1 MFPFR
6 TKPPARTAVGWEHLM
21 IRPDTKL
28 TAADK
33 RRVEKAIRRAKK
45 EGKIAKTAQQTIPY
59 EEMYPDGI
67 CRITNRLYSK
77 SVLCDDINYAEAS
90 DDEKAVLFELYCKL
104 VNYFGPSVGF
114 ELSVICYPA
123 DLVEYRKMLA
133 LNPQGDQFDEIRK
146 EYSDMLVRQVSKSRY
161 ERRICL
167 TYTIEAD
174 GIRQARSRLE
184 QIDNDVV
191 GHFRALTVA
200 AHPMDGYER
209 LTILHRCLHLEEN
222 RKFRFNWDSLNHTGL
237 SSKDYI
243 APSSFFFKDG
253 RYFRSGASFG
263 AVSFLQIRATKL
275 YDTLLNSILNMEG
288 SQIVSIHAKALDQNA
303 ALKAVKR
310 KLSDLDKAK
319 IDEQKR
325 AVRSGFDMDI
335 LPPDLVT
342 FGKEAQKLLEDL
354 QNHDEKMFMVT
365 ILVVH
370 AASSRQKLENL
381 IYSANGITNTQNC
394 DLIRLD
400 YQQEQGFVSAL
411 PIGINQVEIQ
421 RGLTTSGTAIF
432 LPFRACEVFQPK
444 GVYYGLNATTNRMI
458 LADRKTL
465 KCPNG
470 VVLGTPGSGK
480 SFSCKREAADV
491 YLHTTDDL
499 LFLDPENEYTSL
511 CQQLSGQVIRLAPD
525 SHDYIN
531 PLDVDLTTNTGEN
544 PLLMK
549 ADFIMSF
556 CELILSAAQG
566 GLKPIEKSVI
576 DRCIP
581 KIYRQLIKD
590 PRPENMP
597 ILGDLYECLRAQQEE
612 QAQELATALEL
623 YVFGS
628 LNYLNHRT
636 NVNVDNRVAC
646 YDISGLG
653 QNLKKP
659 GMLTVQNNIW
669 QRTIVNR
676 YAGKTTRIYLDEF
689 HLLLK
694 EPQTA
699 AYTAE
704 IYKRFRK
711 WNGIP
716 TSLTQNVKDLLES
729 PEIENILE
737 NSDFILML
745 NQAASDRNILAQRLG
760 ISPQELGHITNSDAG
775 EGLLF
780 FGDIHNHI
788 EFNSTALDCS
798 HKFNNVKNSFLPL
811 RKANDRICQEF
822 GLNIIEEPQEK
833 GKHYVEWAAEKTGKS
848 WKNLLRK
855 NIDRILPT
863 VKTFDEFLEAMRQE
877 GYEVVQSK
885 KILKFRAQG
894 QERFTRSRIL
904 GADYTLE
911 VLQERIGKT
920 QLPRRKKKVN
930 LQKDTRIN
938 LLMDIQA
945 RLQGRGPGMERWMK
959 IHNLKEAAKTLNYLT
974 EHGITEYDVL
984 ASRVETAAADF
995 ETVSI
1000 SIKQMEHRMEQIAA
1014 LKTHIINYAKTRNT
1028 YLAYRKTK
1036 AADKPA
1042 FRAAHETDLLL
1053 HEAAKRAFDALGVK
1067 KLPTVK
1073 VLQAEY
1079 TDLLAKKKA
1088 AYEDFKRLR
1097 QENQEL
1103 QAVKSNVDS
1112 LLQIKQ
1118 EEKKEQKQEKKQE
1131 QDR

>member
-6 TKPPARTAVGWEHLM
+6 TRPQKTNAVGWEHLI
-21 IRPDTKL
+21 IRPGTRL
-28 TAADK
+28 SPADK
-33 RRVEKAIRRAKK
+33 RRVEKAVRRAKR
-45 EGKIAKTAQQTIPY
+45 EGKIARTAQQTIPY
-59 EEMYPDGI
+59 EEMYQDGV
-67 CRITNRLYSK
+67 CRITSRLFSK
-77 SVLCDDINYAEAS
+77 SVMCEDINYAEAS

-114 ELSVICYPA
+114 ELSVVCCPA
-123 DLVEYRKMLA
+123 DMVEYRQMLA
-133 LNPQGDQFDEIRK
+133 IAPQGDAFDEIRK
-146 EYSDMLVRQVSKSRY
+146 EYSDMLVGQVAKSRY

-174 GIRQARSRLE
+174 SVKQARSRLG
-184 QIDNDVV
+184 QIDSDVV
-191 GHFRALTVA
+191 GHFRALMVTA
-200 AHPMDGYER
+200 RPMDGYER
-209 LTILHRCLHLEEN
+209 LALLHKCLHLEER
-222 RKFRFNWDSLNHTGL
+222 RKFRFNWDSLNGTGL

-253 RYFRSGASFG
+253 RYFRTGASFG

-275 YDTLLNSILNMEG
+275 YDTLLNSVLELEG

-365 ILVVH
+365 ILIVH
-370 AASSRQKLENL
+370 MAASRQKLENL
-381 IYSANGITNTQNC
+381 VYSADGITNTQNC

-400 YQQEQGFVSAL
+400 YQQEQGFLSAL

-432 LPFRACEVFQPK
+432 LPFRACEVFQK
-444 GVYYGLNATTNRMI
+444 GGVYYGLNATTGRMI
-458 LADRKTL
+458 LADRKKL

-491 YLHTTDDL
+491 YLHTSDDL
-499 LFLDPENEYTSL
+499 LFLDPEHEYLSL
-511 CQQLSGQVIRLAPD
+511 CRQLSGQIIRLAPD
-525 SHDYIN
+525 SGDYIN
-531 PLDVDLTTNTGEN
+531 PLDVDFSVDTGEN

-556 CELILSAAQG
+556 CELILSASQG

-581 KIYRQLIKD
+581 KVYREYLKD
-590 PRPENMP
+590 PRPERMP
-597 ILGDLYECLRAQQEE
+597 VLGDLYQCLRSQEE
-612 QAQELATALEL
+612 GQALELATALEL
-623 YVFGS
+623 YVSGS
-628 LNYLNHRT
+628 LSYLNHQT
-636 NVNVDNRVAC
+636 NVNINNRVVC
-646 YDISGLG
+646 YDISALG

-669 QRTIVNR
+669 QRTTVNR

-716 TSLTQNVKDLLES
+716 TALTQNVKDLLDS

-760 ISPQELGHITNSDAG
+760 ISPQELTHITNSGAG

-780 FGDIHNHI
+780 FGDKII
-788 EFNSTALDCS
+788 PFID
-798 HKFNNVKNSFLPL
+798 KF
-811 RKANDRICQEF
+811 
-822 GLNIIEEPQEK
+822 
-833 GKHYVEWAAEKTGKS
+833 
-848 WKNLLRK
+848 
-855 NIDRILPT
+855 PT
-863 VKTFDEFLEAMRQE
+863 
-877 GYEVVQSK
+877 
-885 KILKFRAQG
+885 
-894 QERFTRSRIL
+894 
-904 GADYTLE
+904 
-911 VLQERIGKT
+911 
-920 QLPRRKKKVN
+920 
-930 LQKDTRIN
+930 DTK
-938 LLMDIQA
+938 LYQVM
-945 RLQGRGPGMERWMK
+945 
-959 IHNLKEAAKTLNYLT
+959 TT
-974 EHGITEYDVL
+974 
-984 ASRVETAAADF
+984 
-995 ETVSI
+995 
-1000 SIKQMEHRMEQIAA
+1000 
-1014 LKTHIINYAKTRNT
+1014 
-1028 YLAYRKTK
+1028 
-1036 AADKPA
+1036 KPA
-1042 FRAAHETDLLL
+1042 DL
-1053 HEAAKRAFDALGVK
+1053 
-1067 KLPTVK
+1067 
-1073 VLQAEY
+1073 AE
-1079 TDLLAKKKA
+1079 
-1088 AYEDFKRLR
+1088 
-1097 QENQEL
+1097 
-1103 QAVKSNVDS
+1103 
-1112 LLQIKQ
+1112 
-1118 EEKKEQKQEKKQE
+1118 
-1131 QDR
+1131 

>member
-1 MFPFR
+1 MAISKL
-6 TKPPARTAVGWEHLM
+6 KPRHAS
-21 IRPDTKL
+21 
-28 TAADK
+28 
-33 RRVEKAIRRAKK
+33 
-45 EGKIAKTAQQTIPY
+45 EGRSIA
-59 EEMYPDGI
+59 
-67 CRITNRLYSK
+67 
-77 SVLCDDINYAEAS
+77 
-90 DDEKAVLFELYCKL
+90 
-104 VNYFGPSVGF
+104 
-114 ELSVICYPA
+114 
-123 DLVEYRKMLA
+123 
-133 LNPQGDQFDEIRK
+133 
-146 EYSDMLVRQVSKSRY
+146 
-161 ERRICL
+161 
-167 TYTIEAD
+167 
-174 GIRQARSRLE
+174 
-184 QIDNDVV
+184 
-191 GHFRALTVA
+191 
-200 AHPMDGYER
+200 
-209 LTILHRCLHLEEN
+209 
-222 RKFRFNWDSLNHTGL
+222 
-237 SSKDYI
+237 
-243 APSSFFFKDG
+243 
-253 RYFRSGASFG
+253 
-263 AVSFLQIRATKL
+263 
-275 YDTLLNSILNMEG
+275 
-288 SQIVSIHAKALDQNA
+288 A
-303 ALKAVKR
+303 ALK
-310 KLSDLDKAK
+310 D
-319 IDEQKR
+319 
-325 AVRSGFDMDI
+325 
-335 LPPDLVT
+335 
-342 FGKEAQKLLEDL
+342 
-354 QNHDEKMFMVT
+354 
-365 ILVVH
+365 
-370 AASSRQKLENL
+370 
-381 IYSANGITNTQNC
+381 
-394 DLIRLD
+394 RLD
-400 YQQEQGFVSAL
+400 YDKNPEKTDGGLLVTGYQCSPDTAWQEFAVSKQ
-411 PIGINQVEIQ
+411 IY
-421 RGLTTSGTAIF
+421 T
-432 LPFRACEVFQPK
+432 
-444 GVYYGLNATTNRMI
+444 ATTG
-458 LADRKTL
+458 RK
-465 KCPNG
+465 
-470 VVLGTPGSGK
+470 
-480 SFSCKREAADV
+480 R
-491 YLHTTDDL
+491 
-499 LFLDPENEYTSL
+499 
-511 CQQLSGQVIRLAPD
+511 APD
-525 SHDYIN
+525 Q
-531 PLDVDLTTNTGEN
+531 DVISYLIIQSFEPGTITPEDANKLGYKLAMEFTGGEHQ
-544 PLLMK
+544 
-549 ADFIMSF
+549 FT
-556 CELILSAAQG
+556 
-566 GLKPIEKSVI
+566 V
-576 DRCIP
+576 
-581 KIYRQLIKD
+581 
-590 PRPENMP
+590 
-597 ILGDLYECLRAQQEE
+597 
-612 QAQELATALEL
+612 AT
-623 YVFGS
+623 
-628 LNYLNHRT
+628 H
-636 NVNVDNRVAC
+636 VD
-646 YDISGLG
+646 
-653 QNLKKP
+653 KK
-659 GMLTVQNNIW
+659 
-669 QRTIVNR
+669 
-676 YAGKTTRIYLDEF
+676 
-689 HLLLK
+689 H
-694 EPQTA
+694 
-699 AYTAE
+699 
-704 IYKRFRK
+704 
-711 WNGIP
+711 
-716 TSLTQNVKDLLES
+716 
-729 PEIENILE
+729 
-737 NSDFILML
+737 
-745 NQAASDRNILAQRLG
+745 
-760 ISPQELGHITNSDAG
+760 
-775 EGLLF
+775 
-780 FGDIHNHI
+780 IHNHI